1 MTGMAPEIASSDVA
15 APGWRASSGNVV
27 LAPGEIHVFAFAV
40 DLPPSRTRGL
50 ERLLSDD
57 EHARADRFRRP
68 EDRLHFVVG
77 RARMRAILGRYVTR
91 EAARLQFCYGA
102 HGKPALRG
110 EDGGDRIR
118 FNMSRSPGLG
128 LLALQ
133 LDEDLGIDIERIRP
147 FPDALA
153 VARRLFAA
161 EEYEALEALPGE
173 ECDATFFRYWTR
185 KEAVVKSIGLGLS
198 YPVNAFTLSRD
209 PGESAERLVIAGENG
224 TSPRWSLPVP
234 EPCPG
239 YVAALVTAGS
249 PRPVRCWTWAEQ

>member
-1 MTGMAPEIASSDVA
+1 MTDSAFETPSSDVA
-15 APGWRASSGNVV
+15 VPSWGACPGDVV

-57 EHARADRFRRP
+57 ERARADRFRRP
-68 EDRLHFVVG
+68 ADRLHFVVG
-77 RARMRAILGRYVTR
+77 RARMRTILGRYVKR
-91 EAARLQFCYGA
+91 EATRLHFCYSA
-102 HGKPALRG
+102 HGKPALRE
-110 EDGGDRIR
+110 EDGENRIR

-153 VARRLFAA
+153 IARRLFAA
-161 EEYEALEALPGE
+161 AEHEALEALPSE
-173 ECDATFFRYWTR
+173 ERNATFFRYWTR
-185 KEAVVKSIGLGLS
+185 KEAAVKSIGLGLS

-209 PGESAERLVIAGENG
+209 PGDAAELLVVAGEKG
-224 TSPRWSLPVP
+224 TAPRWSLPVP
-234 EPCPG
+234 EPCSG
-239 YVAALVTAGS
+239 YVAALVTAGTA
-249 PRPVRCWTWAEQ
+249 RPVRYWTWAEQ